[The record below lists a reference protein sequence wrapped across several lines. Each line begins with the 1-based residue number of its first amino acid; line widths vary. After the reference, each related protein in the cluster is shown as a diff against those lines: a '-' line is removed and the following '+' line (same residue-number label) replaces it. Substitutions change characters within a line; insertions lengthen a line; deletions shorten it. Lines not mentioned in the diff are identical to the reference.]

1 MDLPLRQKSFPIQV
15 DQPVR
20 IFLVD
25 DSAHFLKVMINLL
38 NSDPR
43 FEVIGIALSGREA
56 LAQMTQLQPD
66 LVLIDVAMPD
76 ISGLELTRH
85 LKRKSDAPRVVIMTM
100 YEEPGYRLAA
110 ELVKADGFV
119 PKAHIAHELPPLI
132 KDLFHPT
139 GPDSPIQY
147 PSTC

>member
-1 MDLPLRQKSFPIQV
+1 MDLLSRQKTFAIQV
-15 DQPVR
+15 DHPIR

-25 DSAHFLKVMINLL
+25 DSAHFLKVTINLL
-38 NSDPR
+38 NADPR

-56 LAQMTQLQPD
+56 LAQMAQLQPD
-66 LVLIDVAMPD
+66 LVLMDVAMPD

-119 PKAHIAHELPPLI
+119 PKANIAHELPTLI
-132 KDLFHPT
+132 NTLFHLA
-139 GPDSPIQY
+139 GPDSPAHY
-147 PSTC
+147 HNAC